1 MKRAV
6 RHGRRHCLPLLQTL
20 DEIATKHMYDN
31 IIAMKL
37 DIEGFESNVL
47 LDLGEKDFLKR
58 VKPCYIIW
66 FEYTIA
72 VKRAGR
78 QENDIFELLE
88 ELGYQVYDI
97 ATLF

>member
-1 MKRAV
+1 
-6 RHGRRHCLPLLQTL
+6 
-20 DEIATKHMYDN
+20 MYDN

-72 VKRAGR
+72 LSWSPGR
-78 QENDIFELLE
+78 QANDIFELLE

>member
-1 MKRAV
+1 
-6 RHGRRHCLPLLQTL
+6 
-20 DEIATKHMYDN
+20 MYDN

-37 DIEGFESNVL
+37 DIEGFETNVL

-72 VKRAGR
+72 VKLVAR
-78 QENDIFELLE
+78 QMTFLNCWKSWGTKCTTLQHSSEGAFLE
-88 ELGYQVYDI
+88 ARLCPYVYH
-97 ATLF
+97 